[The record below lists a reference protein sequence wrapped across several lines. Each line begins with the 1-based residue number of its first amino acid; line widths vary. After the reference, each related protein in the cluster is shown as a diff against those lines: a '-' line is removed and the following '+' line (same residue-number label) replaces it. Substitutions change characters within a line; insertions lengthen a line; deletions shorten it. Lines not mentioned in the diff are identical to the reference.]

1 MVYAFWKH
9 CNTVSGRVDYYC
21 RLLVKLKLDQNDLDD
36 IVHMWDNLIP
46 KSDLE
51 YDETSSDSTPLMIY
65 LEDHNY
71 LKNCIGSNNSDA
83 ISDTLSATSLLD
95 PEICR
100 TLNNIMSPPSPS
112 QIVNPSSSDK
122 PDYHFLS
129 QTPEPI
135 SRLDSSDN
143 EDDLS
148 LLDIIAADR
157 KNDQTNKICIMSNI
171 VLNSPSPETASVLP
185 KRRGRSAERINEV
198 PVSSEKKQTNADE
211 SSFKKRLLV
220 TIEEMVKNPCSGPS
234 NNSMNNT
241 TDLNSPPLLKNQK
254 EVGLKLSCKRRG
266 RRSNKKSASKTFL
279 DKIRASFQRNVDQLN
294 ETETES
300 LIKKT
305 PVSEDDD
312 FVETDSPPVIENSS
326 ITPNICIESETHDSE
341 DSEGPPDLEWQGI
354 CGYNP
359 IIPIIQQVFSMAD
372 DSLVDVKKRKDSPV
386 KCGDKAGETL
396 KKTPELETSKSNE
409 NKEVVKFHIE
419 PFLSVSWLF
428 SLLY

>member
-21 RLLVKLKLDQNDLDD
+21 RWLVKLKLDQNDLDD

-51 YDETSSDSTPLMIY
+51 YDETSSDSTSLMIY
-65 LEDHNY
+65 WEDHNY
-71 LKNCIGSNNSDA
+71 SKNCIGNNNSDA

-100 TLNNIMSPPSPS
+100 TLNNVMSPPSPS
-112 QIVNPSSSDK
+112 QIVNTSSSDK

-129 QTPEPI
+129 KTPEPI
-135 SRLDSSDN
+135 SRLDSSDS

-148 LLDIIAADR
+148 LLDRKAADR

-171 VLNSPSPETASVLP
+171 VLNSPSPETAGLKLSW
-185 KRRGRSAERINEV
+185 KRRGR
-198 PVSSEKKQTNADE
+198 Q
-211 SSFKKRLLV
+211 
-220 TIEEMVKNPCSGPS
+220 
-234 NNSMNNT
+234 
-241 TDLNSPPLLKNQK
+241 
-254 EVGLKLSCKRRG
+254 
-266 RRSNKKSASKTFL
+266 SNKKSTSKTFL
-279 DKIRASFQRNVDQLN
+279 DKIRASFQCN
-294 ETETES
+294 TEL

-305 PVSEDDD
+305 PAREDDD

-372 DSLVDVKKRKDSPV
+372 DSLVAVKKRKDSPV
-386 KCGDKAGETL
+386 KCGEAGETL
-396 KKTPELETSKSNE
+396 KKTPELETSKSSENE
-409 NKEVVKFHIE
+409 EVVEFHIE

>member
-21 RLLVKLKLDQNDLDD
+21 RWLVKLKLDQNDLDD
-36 IVHMWDNLIP
+36 IVHMWDNLIS

-51 YDETSSDSTPLMIY
+51 YDETSSDSTSLMIY

-71 LKNCIGSNNSDA
+71 SKNCIGNNNSDA

-100 TLNNIMSPPSPS
+100 TLNNVMSPPSPS
-112 QIVNPSSSDK
+112 QIVNTSSSDK

-129 QTPEPI
+129 KTPEPI
-135 SRLDSSDN
+135 SRLDSSDS

-148 LLDIIAADR
+148 LLDRKAADR

-185 KRRGRSAERINEV
+185 KRRRRSAKRINKV

-211 SSFKKRLLV
+211 SSFEKRLLV
-220 TIEEMVKNPCSGPS
+220 TIEEIVKNPCSGPF
-234 NNSMNNT
+234 NISMNNP
-241 TDLNSPPLLKNQK
+241 TDLNSP
-254 EVGLKLSCKRRG
+254 
-266 RRSNKKSASKTFL
+266 
-279 DKIRASFQRNVDQLN
+279 
-294 ETETES
+294 
-300 LIKKT
+300 
-305 PVSEDDD
+305 DDD

-326 ITPNICIESETHDSE
+326 ITPNICIESEMHDSE

-372 DSLVDVKKRKDSPV
+372 DSLVAVKKRKDSPV

-396 KKTPELETSKSNE
+396 KKTPELETSKSSENE
-409 NKEVVKFHIE
+409 EVVEFHIE
-419 PFLSVSWLF
+419 PFFSVSWLF